1 VSSDDGKAAVA
12 DAYRAYYRRLVAVVY
27 AATGDYGGA
36 QDVVQEAYA
45 RALDR
50 PRQFLAVADQQAWLR
65 VVALNFARQRWRR
78 QQILDRLVR
87 LGRVARPVDVVPGLS
102 GERVDLVRALQRLSR
117 PTREAIVLHHLLDLP
132 VTAVADELGVPV
144 GTVKA
149 RLARGRV
156 LLGGYLDRV
165 SHPPMAHPSGSG
177 VPDPPGRASL
187 RAATADAAAAST
199 PAVAANN
206 TANNTADA

>member
-1 VSSDDGKAAVA
+1 MSGEHVKAAVTE
-12 DAYRAYYRRLVAVVY
+12 AYRAHYRRLVAAVY
-27 AATGDYGGA
+27 AASGDYAEA

-78 QQILDRLVR
+78 RRIFDRLVR
-87 LGRVARPVDVVPGLS
+87 LGRVARPAETLPGLS
-102 GERVDLVRALQRLSR
+102 GERVDLARALQRLSR

-132 VTAVADELGVPV
+132 VATVAEELGISV

-149 RLARGRV
+149 RLSRGRGQ
-156 LLGGYLDRV
+156 LKGYLDEE
-165 SHPPMAHPSGSG
+165 PS
-177 VPDPPGRASL
+177 DPPGHVSHGGTVRVVP
-187 RAATADAAAAST
+187 AAAA
-199 PAVAANN
+199 AAGG
-206 TANNTADA
+206 ANRSVGSL